1 MGFISEKEQ
10 AYKDAA
16 ASYEK
21 AWRNSNRSNPAIG
34 MTLIMQLQWNPS
46 LRTPMK

>member
-21 AWRNSNRSNPAIG
+21 AWRHSNRSNPSIG
-34 MTLIMQLQWNPS
+34 KTVTMQLQWDLS